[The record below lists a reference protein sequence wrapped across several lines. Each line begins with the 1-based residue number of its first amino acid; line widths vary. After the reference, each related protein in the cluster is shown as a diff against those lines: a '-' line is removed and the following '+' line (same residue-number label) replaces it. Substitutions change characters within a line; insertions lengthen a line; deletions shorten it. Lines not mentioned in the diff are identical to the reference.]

1 MVEGFV
7 GPSLP
12 FSASKL
18 GEGTGR
24 CNSQYRCHFDKS
36 VEFVANHPALV
47 CAWNEAIRCLF

>member
-36 VEFVANHPALV
+36 VEFIANHPALV